1 MSVAALK
8 ARGPHR
14 NDYYDRGCSFGRWA
28 KTLPDEERSALE
40 IMLADPEWTYV
51 AIAELITTDTDY
63 PGVAFRDLTISRH
76 RRGECGC
83 ERH

>member
-14 NDYYDRGCSFGRWA
+14 NDYYDRGCSLGRWA

-40 IMLADPEWTYV
+40 IMLADKEWPHS
-51 AIAELITTDTDY
+51 AIAEQITTDTDY
-63 PGVAFRDLTISRH
+63 PGVAFAADTVSRH
-76 RRGECGC
+76 RRGGC
-83 ERH
+83 SCAR